1 MFFDFGW
8 WAMDDVRFDELMRE
22 AGAVPQVRSATV
34 LQLADESRARSGT
47 ARRRRPVV
55 VAAAVGGTLLLA
67 AATSTA
73 ALMKVPPFQ
82 SVEPDMYR
90 TQASIA
96 VDYRSITG
104 HENHCLAF
112 LEFTHLSA
120 QQADAANVLVQQHDW
135 TGIGQTAYDR
145 ASTGST
151 DPDVI
156 EIRFTDLLGEQLH
169 TVALTGVPGIASS
182 TLDADGKA
190 AWNGWSMSCTGGQ
203 Q

>member
-1 MFFDFGW
+1 
-8 WAMDDVRFDELMRE
+8 MDDVKFDELMRE
-22 AGAVPQVRSATV
+22 AGAVPQVRSTTV
-34 LQLADESRARSGT
+34 LQLANETRARSRPT
-47 ARRRRPVV
+47 RRRRPVV

-73 ALMKVPPFQ
+73 TLMKIPPFQ
-82 SVEPDMYR
+82 SLEPDMYR

-112 LEFTHLSA
+112 LEFTHLSV
-120 QQADAANVLVQQHDW
+120 QQADAADALVKQHDW

-145 ASTGST
+145 AATGRT
-151 DPDVI
+151 DPDAI
-156 EIRFTDLLGEQLH
+156 ESRFTDLLGEQLH
-169 TVALTGVPGIASS
+169 SVAITGLPGIAPS
-182 TLDADGKA
+182 TLNADGKA
-190 AWNGWSMSCTGGQ
+190 AWNGWSMSCADGQ